1 MPMQVILLERIERL
15 GKLGDVVKVKP
26 GFARN
31 YLLPQKKALRAT
43 PENIKYFETQRAH
56 LEAVNQARRGDAE
69 EASKKLDGQSV
80 TLVRSA
86 GESGQLYGSVT
97 TRDIVVSLRE
107 AGFTIER
114 RQINLGAPIKAL
126 GVYPVRVALHPEV
139 AATVTVNVA
148 KSEEEAESQL
158 QAALN
163 PPPEEPAAEEE
174 APKKAKKEKK
184 AKKAEEELLPGADT
198 AFEAPPPAET
208 GEDSVE
214 G

>member
-1 MPMQVILLERIERL
+1 MQVILLERIERL

-43 PENIKYFETQRAH
+43 PENIKYFESQRSH
-56 LEAVNQARRGDAE
+56 LESVNQARRGDAAE
-69 EASKKLDGQSV
+69 EAKRLDGQSV
-80 TLVRSA
+80 TLVRQA

-97 TRDIVVSLRE
+97 TRDIVASLVE
-107 AGFTIER
+107 SGFTVER

-148 KSEEEAESQL
+148 KSEEEAASQL

-163 PPPEEPAAEEE
+163 PPVEEPVEELE
-174 APKKAKKEKK
+174 TPKKAKKRKK
-184 AKKAEEELLPGADT
+184 PAEELPPGADT
-198 AFEAPPPAET
+198 AFEAPPPPEP
-208 GEDSVE
+208 GEDTAE
-214 G
+214 A